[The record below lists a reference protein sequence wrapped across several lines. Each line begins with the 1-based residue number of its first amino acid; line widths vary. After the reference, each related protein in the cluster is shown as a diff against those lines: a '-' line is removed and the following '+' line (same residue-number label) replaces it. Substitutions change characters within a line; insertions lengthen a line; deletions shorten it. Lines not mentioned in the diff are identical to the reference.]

1 MNNMLKK
8 ISFIALVVF
17 ALSSFSFI
25 GIGNNYPTKIT
36 ICHIPPGNPSN
47 CHEIT
52 VSLNALQA
60 HLDHGDALVCH
71 DLQEID
77 AYTALAYANN
87 VPLIV
92 NR

>member
-1 MNNMLKK
+1 MKNILKK

-17 ALSSFSFI
+17 ALSSFSFT
-25 GIGNNYPTKIT
+25 GIGNHYPDKIT
-36 ICHIPPGNPSN
+36 ICHVPPGNPSN

-71 DLQEID
+71 DPDEID
-77 AYTALAYANN
+77 IYRALAYASS

-92 NR
+92 SI